1 MSTTRRMN
9 LKQNNKYRRK
19 NGLYGKCRYCEK
31 DVKPPR
37 RTFCSN
43 VCVHEWRIRSDIK
56 YMREKI
62 YERDL
67 GICAL
72 CKIDT
77 RYTKIEIE
85 NISRDVRNG
94 KKEAVLDGFLT
105 SLRITKKESVKSLW
119 HADHIIP
126 VKDGG
131 GLCGVEN
138 IRTLCISCH
147 KAVTKSSRSKKP

>member
-1 MSTTRRMN
+1 
-9 LKQNNKYRRK
+9 
-19 NGLYGKCRYCEK
+19 
-31 DVKPPR
+31 
-37 RTFCSN
+37 
-43 VCVHEWRIRSDIK
+43 
-56 YMREKI
+56 MREKI

-85 NISRDVRNG
+85 NMSRDVRNG
-94 KKEAVLDGFLT
+94 KNDMGLDGLLA

-131 GLCGVEN
+131 GLCGLDN

-147 KAVTKSSRSKKP
+147 KAVTKSSRTRKT